1 MTIKVTSGSGYLFN
15 DMCVVNLSLYNPRV
29 QKRIFV
35 CLPVMWVLEVDVG
48 AGSEVYVSRKVW
60 SVDVLWLGMDQGEE
74 KTGANISVCH
84 ATLPS

>member
-1 MTIKVTSGSGYLFN
+1 MLYLAVRFTYLGKF
-15 DMCVVNLSLYNPRV
+15 M
-29 QKRIFV
+29 Q
-35 CLPVMWVLEVDVG
+35 
-48 AGSEVYVSRKVW
+48 W